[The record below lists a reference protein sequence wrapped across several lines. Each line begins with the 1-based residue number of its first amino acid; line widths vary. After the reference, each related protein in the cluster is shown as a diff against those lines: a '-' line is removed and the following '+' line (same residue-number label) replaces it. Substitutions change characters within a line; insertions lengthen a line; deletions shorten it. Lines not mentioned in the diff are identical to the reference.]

1 MRSSPP
7 SWPRWRVTPAPG
19 VAFRTR
25 TVPNGPLVVKPTDD
39 RFRQVLRHGK
49 LRLLTAAPEGQR
61 PGPDSCPVAGR
72 DVPKAPRPPK
82 L

>member
-1 MRSSPP
+1 
-7 SWPRWRVTPAPG
+7 VTPAPG

-39 RFRQVLRHGK
+39 RFRQVFRHGK
-49 LRLLTAAPEGQR
+49 ERLLTAPPQGQR
-61 PGPDSCPVAGR
+61 PGPRACPVAGR
-72 DVPKAPRPPK
+72 DVPHAPLPHK